1 MINLRMLKL
10 PTYVVLV
17 AFFVTVNLHSQAVK
31 IFADSPVQPYSYR
44 IISEDKKFVFVMLT
58 LNEKSDESLNSKEKR
73 EVAQGIRKKYRK
85 SGLYFNNDSAN
96 PLWTVNW
103 YANKVALSLDG
114 RYLVR
119 YGAWGAKRSDE
130 AFTFFENG
138 KKLRKYKIDQ
148 LVKTFDSLRYS
159 VSHCEWECESELDTE
174 KNVFEAITY
183 DKIKYTFDLTT
194 GEILTSESLKQISC
208 EELPLD
214 VSHPN

>member
-31 IFADSPVQPYSYR
+31 IFADSQVQPYSYR

-96 PLWTVNW
+96 PL
-103 YANKVALSLDG
+103 
-114 RYLVR
+114 
-119 YGAWGAKRSDE
+119 
-130 AFTFFENG
+130 
-138 KKLRKYKIDQ
+138 
-148 LVKTFDSLRYS
+148 
-159 VSHCEWECESELDTE
+159 
-174 KNVFEAITY
+174 
-183 DKIKYTFDLTT
+183 
-194 GEILTSESLKQISC
+194 
-208 EELPLD
+208 
-214 VSHPN
+214 